1 MCYRGCGMKKMFFLP
16 KNAVLFKIINSEKT
30 MTHLL
35 NGISEVFYNIFGVL
49 KGISFGDVL
58 DILIL
63 TFLIYKAIQLVRETH
78 AGQLLKGIVF
88 LVLIDL
94 LVNLL
99 DMTMMKVI
107 LQTVWSVGILAL
119 IVLFQPELR
128 HVLEQ
133 LGRNKLSSLGR
144 TLSDEEA
151 QESIRRS
158 IEEVCKACVSMS
170 SAKVGALI
178 VFENKT
184 ILNDVV
190 ESGSSVD
197 AIVSREMLENIFY
210 PKAPLHDG
218 AVLIRDGRIHSAACI
233 LPLTKN
239 TNISLALGTRHRA
252 AIGMSEN
259 SDATVVVVSEETGT
273 ISVASK
279 GNLKR
284 DFDAITL
291 KTELENSI
299 SGVESADAGKKSK
312 NPFKRMGWFK

>member
-1 MCYRGCGMKKMFFLP
+1 
-16 KNAVLFKIINSEKT
+16 
-30 MTHLL
+30 MTQLL
-35 NGISEVFYNIFGVL
+35 NGISEVFNNIIGVF
-49 KGISFGDVL
+49 KGISIGDIL
-58 DILIL
+58 DIVIL
-63 TFLIYKAIQLVRETH
+63 TFLIYKAVQLVRETH
-78 AGQLLKGIVF
+78 AGQLLKGIIF
-88 LVLIDL
+88 LVLIDI
-94 LVNLL
+94 LVNVL

-133 LGRNKLSSLGR
+133 LGRNKLGSLGR

-151 QESIRRS
+151 QQSIRRS
-158 IEEVCKACVSMS
+158 IEEVCKVCMSMS
-170 SAKVGALI
+170 NAKVGALI

-190 ESGSSVD
+190 DSGSTVD
-197 AIVSREMLENIFY
+197 AVVSREMLENIFY

-218 AVLIRDGRIHSAACI
+218 AVVIRDGRIHSAACI

-259 SDATVVVVSEETGT
+259 SDATIVVVSEETGT
-273 ISVASK
+273 VSVASK

-284 DFDAITL
+284 GFDAITL
-291 KTELENSI
+291 KTELESSI
-299 SGVESADAGKKSK
+299 SGVETDDKNKNSK

>member
-1 MCYRGCGMKKMFFLP
+1 
-16 KNAVLFKIINSEKT
+16 
-30 MTHLL
+30 MTQLL
-35 NGISEVFYNIFGVL
+35 NGISEVFNNIIGVF
-49 KGISFGDVL
+49 KGISIGDIL
-58 DILIL
+58 DIVIL
-63 TFLIYKAIQLVRETH
+63 TFLIYKAVQLVRETH
-78 AGQLLKGIVF
+78 AGQLLKGIIF
-88 LVLIDL
+88 LVLIDI
-94 LVNLL
+94 LVNVL

-133 LGRNKLSSLGR
+133 LGRNKLGSLGR

-151 QESIRRS
+151 QQSIRRS
-158 IEEVCKACVSMS
+158 IEEVCKACMSMS
-170 SAKVGALI
+170 NAKVGALI

-190 ESGSSVD
+190 DSGSTVD
-197 AIVSREMLENIFY
+197 AVVSREMLENIFY

-218 AVLIRDGRIHSAACI
+218 AVVIRDGRIHSAACI

-259 SDATVVVVSEETGT
+259 SDATIVVVSEETGT
-273 ISVASK
+273 VSVASK

-284 DFDAITL
+284 GFDAITL
-291 KTELENSI
+291 KTELESSI
-299 SGVESADAGKKSK
+299 SGVETDGKNKNSK

>member
-1 MCYRGCGMKKMFFLP
+1 
-16 KNAVLFKIINSEKT
+16 
-30 MTHLL
+30 MTQLL
-35 NGISEVFYNIFGVL
+35 NGISEVFNNIIGVF
-49 KGISFGDVL
+49 KGISVGDVL
-58 DILIL
+58 DIVIL
-63 TFLIYKAIQLVRETH
+63 TFLIYKAVQLVRETH
-78 AGQLLKGIVF
+78 AGQLLKGIIF
-88 LVLIDL
+88 LVLVDV
-94 LVNLL
+94 LVNML

-133 LGRNKLSSLGR
+133 LGRNKLGSLGR

-151 QESIRRS
+151 QQSIRRS
-158 IEEVCKACVSMS
+158 IEEVCKACSSMS
-170 SAKVGALI
+170 NAKVGALI

-190 ESGSSVD
+190 DSGSTVD
-197 AIVSREMLENIFY
+197 AVVSREMLENIFY

-218 AVLIRDGRIHSAACI
+218 AVVIRDGRIHSAACI

-239 TNISLALGTRHRA
+239 TNISLSLGTRHRA

-273 ISVASK
+273 VSVASK

-284 DFDAITL
+284 GFDAITL

-299 SGVESADAGKKSK
+299 SGVESDDKNKNSK
-312 NPFKRMGWFK
+312 NPFRRMGWFK

>member
-1 MCYRGCGMKKMFFLP
+1 
-16 KNAVLFKIINSEKT
+16 
-30 MTHLL
+30 MTQLL
-35 NGISEVFYNIFGVL
+35 NGISEVFNNIIGVF
-49 KGISFGDVL
+49 KGISIG
-58 DILIL
+58 DILPEINPS
-63 TFLIYKAIQLVRETH
+63 IKSYKAVQLVRETH
-78 AGQLLKGIVF
+78 AGQLLKGIIF
-88 LVLIDL
+88 LVLIDI
-94 LVNLL
+94 LVNVL

-133 LGRNKLSSLGR
+133 LGRNKLGSLGR

-151 QESIRRS
+151 QQSIRRS
-158 IEEVCKACVSMS
+158 IEEVCKACMSMS
-170 SAKVGALI
+170 NAKVGALI

-190 ESGSSVD
+190 DSGSTVD
-197 AIVSREMLENIFY
+197 AVVSREMLENIFY

-218 AVLIRDGRIHSAACI
+218 AVVIRDGRIHSAACI

-259 SDATVVVVSEETGT
+259 SDATIVVVSEETGT
-273 ISVASK
+273 VSVASK

-284 DFDAITL
+284 GFDAITL
-291 KTELENSI
+291 KTELESSI
-299 SGVESADAGKKSK
+299 SGVETDDKNKNSK

>member
-1 MCYRGCGMKKMFFLP
+1 
-16 KNAVLFKIINSEKT
+16 
-30 MTHLL
+30 MTQLL
-35 NGISEVFYNIFGVL
+35 NGISEVFNNIIGVF
-49 KGISFGDVL
+49 KGISIGDIL
-58 DILIL
+58 DIVIL
-63 TFLIYKAIQLVRETH
+63 TFLIYKAVQLVRETH
-78 AGQLLKGIVF
+78 AGQLLKGIIF
-88 LVLIDL
+88 LVLIDI
-94 LVNLL
+94 LVNVL

-133 LGRNKLSSLGR
+133 LGRNKLGSLGR

-151 QESIRRS
+151 QQSIRRS
-158 IEEVCKACVSMS
+158 IEEVCKACMSMS
-170 SAKVGALI
+170 NAKVGALI

-190 ESGSSVD
+190 DSGSTVD
-197 AIVSREMLENIFY
+197 AVVSREMLENIFY

-218 AVLIRDGRIHSAACI
+218 AVVIRDGRIHSAACI

-259 SDATVVVVSEETGT
+259 SDATIVVVSEETGT
-273 ISVASK
+273 VSVASK

-284 DFDAITL
+284 GFDAITL
-291 KTELENSI
+291 KTELESSI
-299 SGVESADAGKKSK
+299 SSVETDDKNKNSK